1 MADSSLLAYLFCGC
15 ACAMQVRRARSLP
28 LPVAPDSL
36 YKPIERTPRRFN
48 KLAVP
53 KTLQVSTNHAPVL
66 FDE

>member
-1 MADSSLLAYLFCGC
+1 
-15 ACAMQVRRARSLP
+15 MQVRRARSLP